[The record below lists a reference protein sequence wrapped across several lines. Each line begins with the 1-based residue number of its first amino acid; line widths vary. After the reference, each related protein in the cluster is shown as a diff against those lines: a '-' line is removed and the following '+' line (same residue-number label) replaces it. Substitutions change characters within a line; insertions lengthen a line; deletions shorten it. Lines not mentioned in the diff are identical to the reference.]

1 MGDSTM
7 SALTRYRTLVHN
19 ISRVYS
25 SQEAGRTELL
35 QAGIDEIV
43 TVIAPVNAVQWKT
56 VKADTER
63 LLHIWS
69 VKEGGNPAAST
80 VVAEITS
87 ILEELGAAAPVAD
100 RIAHVMPFPS
110 IVVQEKMSP
119 IISAP
124 LMAPAPVGS
133 VMPFPVVVEDAIDSE
148 EEEEDDAEEVLS
160 VASVSEEE
168 SEVAEPDEEIV
179 VVKEE
184 VASVVEAEAEAEEE
198 EEEEVVEP
206 EPEEE
211 EEEEEEEAGMEVE
224 QVMIRGRAYWKDT
237 NTNKLY
243 AVVRGEDGEDD
254 VGDEVGVL
262 ENGKP
267 RFLAK

>member
-1 MGDSTM
+1 M

-43 TVIAPVNAVQWKT
+43 TVIAPVNATQWKT

-87 ILEELGAAAPVAD
+87 ILEELGAAAPMAD
-100 RIAHVMPFPS
+100 RISHVMPFPS
-110 IVVQEKMSP
+110 LVVQETMSP

-124 LMAPAPVGS
+124 LTAPAPVGS
-133 VMPFPVVVEDAIDSE
+133 AMPFPVVVEDAIDSE
-148 EEEEDDAEEVLS
+148 EEDEDDAEEVPS

-184 VASVVEAEAEAEEE
+184 APAAAEEAEEEEE

-206 EPEEE
+206 ES